1 MGGEA
6 FFKNKIHLREAKNLY
21 TIGARKQKSVSVM
34 LARTSFIKKAAFAFC
49 GIQLNSL
56 CPTLLRLNWDDFAVK
71 KKKAMR

>member
-1 MGGEA
+1 
-6 FFKNKIHLREAKNLY
+6 
-21 TIGARKQKSVSVM
+21 M

-71 KKKAMR
+71 KKKSNEIALFNVE